1 MQMHQSVMD
10 VQHLGPSTTLA
21 VINEHLI
28 INEWLDE
35 VRKAFRKR
43 LNGVGGTNWK
53 NDVHAED
60 LDQVLRQLFL
70 INDDDW
76 IEAPAPQCKRKPNRA
91 GESLNVM
98 GADRPSNSK
107 RTIADV
113 DSNSVHLSNSE
124 IHNLA
129 FAIQGFSFAL
139 SCNQLLLT
147 ARS

>member
-1 MQMHQSVMD
+1 
-10 VQHLGPSTTLA
+10 
-21 VINEHLI
+21 
-28 INEWLDE
+28 
-35 VRKAFRKR
+35 
-43 LNGVGGTNWK
+43 
-53 NDVHAED
+53 
-60 LDQVLRQLFL
+60 
-70 INDDDW
+70 
-76 IEAPAPQCKRKPNRA
+76 
-91 GESLNVM
+91 M